1 MANPKV
7 TGGLVAIAIIGA
19 GCYFLTP
26 HCDRE
31 TYTAKVTE
39 KERIVDG
46 DDSKYLIYT
55 ELQDG
60 KVRVFENTDSLIE
73 RKWNSSDL
81 YARIK
86 QEKTYDF
93 DTYGWRIPFMSLY
106 ENIIDL
112 REVPDSEP
120 ENSSEKTE
128 PTID

>member
-1 MANPKV
+1 MANTKV
-7 TGGLVAIAIIGA
+7 TGGLVAIGIIGA
-19 GCYFLTP
+19 GCFFLAP
-26 HCDRE
+26 HCSKD

-46 DDSKYLIYT
+46 DDSKYLVYT
-55 ELQDG
+55 KLQDG
-60 KVRVFENTDSLIE
+60 KVRVFENTDSTLE
-73 RKWNSSDL
+73 WKFNSSDV
-81 YARIK
+81 YARIEK
-86 QEKTYDF
+86 GKTYEF

-112 REVPDSEP
+112 REVPGSKP